1 MFLSVIVSTL
11 VLTGV
16 ILLINVLIMR
26 SGRGTNSGELQG
38 EAYQR
43 REDEN
48 HRLADEPAVSSAE
61 GDARLT
67 RQLEPDAKPIEAV
80 TPFPTKAADQSRC
93 PACDAL
99 ITPNDESCPSCEIS
113 FVADGSQHW
122 KPRTVGPADGIYLPP
137 TEVSE

>member
-26 SGRGTNSGELQG
+26 SRRGTNSGELQG

-48 HRLADEPAVSSAE
+48 HRLADEPPVSSAE

-67 RQLEPDAKPIEAV
+67 RQLEPEPNPNEAV
-80 TPFPTKAADQSRC
+80 TPFPTKVDQGRC

-99 ITPNDESCPSCEIS
+99 ITPNDEICPSCEIS
-113 FVADGSQHW
+113 FVADGSQYW
-122 KPRTVGPADGIYLPP
+122 KPRTVGPADGIYSPP